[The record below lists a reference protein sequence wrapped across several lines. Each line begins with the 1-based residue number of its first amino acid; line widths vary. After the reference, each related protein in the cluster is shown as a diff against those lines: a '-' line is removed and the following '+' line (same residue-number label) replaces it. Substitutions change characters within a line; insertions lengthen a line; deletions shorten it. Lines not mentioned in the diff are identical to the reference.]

1 LIGKCNNQILHAQL
15 KDFTLKG
22 TSSSLSD
29 IVINAPIVMAQRM
42 SRMMLPEAMKTAGD
56 FAEDKRIVEEK
67 TKAAADGM
75 FAAHAEMT
83 SQMMNAWSG
92 MMFGRMPNPMLA
104 ADAIAEAALRPMQAK
119 VKANVKRLSK

>member
-1 LIGKCNNQILHAQL
+1 MNK
-15 KDFTLKG
+15 TR
-22 TSSSLSD
+22 SSLID
-29 IVINAPIVMAQRM
+29 IAINAPIVMAQRM
-42 SRMMLPEAMKTAGD
+42 SRMMLPGAMKTAGD